1 MDKLAM
7 TGRNKSSR
15 PKPARSKPSEASRS
29 RSSTGSTVVAFP
41 AGSGVPDEMSSSEAK
56 DRISDLVKK
65 AAAGGRTTVI
75 SRGYAIAIIGPLADM
90 PISAEAEAPRL
101 PTTEIKSGQTSL
113 KGIIARN
120 DFAVLTIHGEAR
132 AAVYRP
138 KARRHPA
145 QTEDKLDRLIDLLEA
160 TKAVEQRNERAL
172 ETRARL
178 QRLIASAHAEIESAL
193 ALLEKIEPAR
203 AATLRAEHAAL
214 RARGAAGGD
223 IERSEPAK

>member
-1 MDKLAM
+1 M
-7 TGRNKSSR
+7 
-15 PKPARSKPSEASRS
+15 
-29 RSSTGSTVVAFP
+29 VIFP

-90 PISAEAEAPRL
+90 PVSTETETPRL

-120 DFAVLTIHGEAR
+120 DFAILTIHGEAR

-145 QTEDKLDRLIDLLEA
+145 QTEDKLDRLIDLLET
-160 TKAVEQRNERAL
+160 TKAIEQRNARAL
-172 ETRARL
+172 ETHAQL
-178 QRLIASAHAEIESAL
+178 QRLIASTHAEIESAL

-203 AATLRAEHAAL
+203 AATLRTQHAAL
-214 RARGAAGGD
+214 RTRSAPGGD
-223 IERSEPAK
+223 SERDEPAK